1 MYVHVQRIN
10 NKVSFRAAAPAPR
23 GPPPVDDGTRL
34 VRILG
39 CEYRLSESEITNWL
53 SCFGEVL
60 SEISEEPFETE
71 GLDPSLPPIG
81 NGIYLVKMRLAK
93 NLPNWVPMY
102 GKKVCFEYPGVRRQC
117 NNCYG
122 PHAKK
127 YCKSERVGMV
137 NFVKGFSAR
146 YNSVPEELYGKL
158 SIYAMSK

>member
-1 MYVHVQRIN
+1 MKI
-10 NKVSFRAAAPAPR
+10 
-23 GPPPVDDGTRL
+23 
-34 VRILG
+34 
-39 CEYRLSESEITNWL
+39 
-53 SCFGEVL
+53 
-60 SEISEEPFETE
+60 
-71 GLDPSLPPIG
+71 
-81 NGIYLVKMRLAK
+81 RLAK

-158 SIYAMSK
+158 SIYAMSKVLATETVSKAPTAKPARTGPSTFPEPDPGSSSVTSKNTQRLQFCVMVNP